1 MSHGSIDIAALV
13 EVEDLRGIID
23 ALPNPIF
30 VKDEQHRFVMLN
42 EAMCELMGRP
52 YKDLIGRTDHDFL
65 PKEQADVFIGKD
77 RIVLE
82 TGIENENEEFF
93 TDGEGNLR
101 IIITRKSRVR
111 LSNGKRVVV
120 GCISDITEFR
130 RAEMQIRHNAE
141 HDHLTNLANRALFC
155 ERLDEIL
162 ARTDSGGLGTALL
175 LIDLDG
181 FKNLNDALGHA
192 AGDNLLV
199 QTGGVLLSLAGP
211 DDVVARLGGDEFAI
225 IHRAI
230 HQPAAAAAIAAT
242 VTQRLSKPM
251 FLGTRDVHISASVGI
266 AHVIGGEDRET
277 VMRRA
282 DLALYRA
289 KKEGRNTWR
298 VFEAEMEASYLVTR
312 FLEEDLRAAVEAG
325 QFSIA
330 YQPFADVRELR
341 VVGFE
346 ALLRWQHPTRGAMD
360 PSFFIPLAERT
371 GLIGPLGEWVLREA
385 CAEAVRWTKPLRISV
400 NVSPIQF
407 AQVDMPALVQT
418 IVRET
423 GIDPGRIDL
432 EITETAV
439 IKDLDGARNILNSLR
454 DIGVHVVLDD
464 FGAGYSSLQM
474 LKTLPL
480 DKIKIDRSL
489 LQDVGRTTEANAIL
503 GAILRLS
510 RTLDLKATAEGVET
524 QEQLAV
530 LRREKCEELQ
540 GYLLGRPAPIA
551 TYGATVFDLPR
562 RRSA

>member
-1 MSHGSIDIAALV
+1 MCSRRGS
-13 EVEDLRGIID
+13 
-23 ALPNPIF
+23 
-30 VKDEQHRFVMLN
+30 
-42 EAMCELMGRP
+42 
-52 YKDLIGRTDHDFL
+52 RT
-65 PKEQADVFIGKD
+65 
-77 RIVLE
+77 R
-82 TGIENENEEFF
+82 TRNSF

-141 HDHLTNLANRALFC
+141 HDHLTNLANRAVFC

-199 QTGGVLLSLAGP
+199 QTGGVLLSLTGP

-230 HQPAAAAAIAAT
+230 HQPAAAAAIADS